1 MWIRLLLYACILPP
15 VAVALGWTKRSHAVS
30 GIAIGVGVCL
40 AAWLWPRTRTVV
52 AAWYRRS
59 RLLRAVDAVLWNLAL
74 VLIAGEVA
82 LRLASRVSNHPLL
95 ASPSASAQTRIE
107 QERRQLRAFY
117 GAAGVNARSYNDT
130 DWSADPGDAFRIVAL
145 GDSFAFGV
153 VGYEHNFLT
162 LLESEMAARLGRPV
176 EVANLGLPSMQPS
189 DYLQILLD
197 DGLALQPDLLLLCL
211 YTGNDFQPAASTS
224 PLDASNWRVVG
235 FATRLVRYAAEREF
249 RASAAAPAGAPRSGA
264 SAPAFTEDG
273 YFGIAAAYLPL
284 LRRERPAKLD
294 RAMRETL
301 ALADEIVRRA
311 APTPV
316 AIAVLPS
323 EFQVSPPLRD
333 RVLARAGLAETD
345 LDLERPA
352 RETRA
357 HFASREIPVLDL
369 LAAFTAAE
377 AEESTYALR
386 NTHWNEHGNAVAAQ
400 ALAEAL
406 APLARERMRAEPG
419 RARTPENR

>member
-15 VAVALGWTKRSHAVS
+15 IAVALGWTKRSHAVS
-30 GIAIGVGVCL
+30 VIAIGVAVCL
-40 AAWLWPRTRTVV
+40 AAWLWPRTRALVTS
-52 AAWYRRS
+52 WYGRS

-95 ASPSASAQTRIE
+95 TSPSASAQARIE

-130 DWSADPGDAFRIVAL
+130 DWRADPGDTFRIVAL

-162 LLESEMAARLGRPV
+162 LLERNLSARLGRAV
-176 EVANLGLPSMQPS
+176 EVANLGLPSMQPN

-197 DGLALQPDLLLLCL
+197 DGLALQPDLVLLCL
-211 YTGNDFQPAASTS
+211 YTGNDFQPAASAS

-235 FATRLVRYAAEREF
+235 FATRLARYAAEREF
-249 RASAAAPAGAPRSGA
+249 RASTAAPAGAPQSGA
-264 SAPAFTEDG
+264 SIPAFSEDR
-273 YFGIAAAYLPL
+273 YLEIAAAYVPL

-323 EFQVSPPLRD
+323 EFQVSRPLRD
-333 RVLARAGLAETD
+333 RVLSRTGLAEAD

-357 HFASREIPVLDL
+357 HFAPREIPVIDL

-377 AEESTYALR
+377 ADESTYALR
-386 NTHWNEHGNAVAAQ
+386 NTHWNERGNAVAAQ

-406 APLARERMRAEPG
+406 APFVRERSHADPG
-419 RARTPENR
+419 FTRGPENR